1 MIHKLI
7 TEFQKI
13 KFFHILKIY
22 KNNLRYCRYGKNL
35 ELISKLPRMKIFKD
49 NLFYSKV
56 IGDDLIHILDSALY
70 QKLLTK
76 NHNKIKYYAML
87 STEKSNR
94 YHIVSLP
101 RIWRKFF
108 ENNNLKINFFSFIFF
123 INEIIPSFIQGMK
136 TVLYLSFLYKQNF
149 HKDSTVLNGS
159 WNESF
164 YQSNDLENY
173 FNWLK
178 KRYKSEFYYI
188 FPGNKQINKNIS
200 YVRYAFPSISFHY
213 KKVSFILSAFF
224 YSILSFVLMIFGK
237 WQLLY
242 LLEDIV
248 LYQYA
253 SRLEKGCLPSNI
265 IFTIQNCVYKPLWTY
280 ALEKH
285 SVHIVVVFYG
295 TNDSFY
301 FLKDGTQVGPSPE
314 YTDTIW
320 KNYHVVN
327 NMQKI
332 RLEETLSLN
341 PFFKKNNIS
350 ITVENNAIPFYDAHV
365 DLSFLEETRNIVF
378 FPVTPF
384 SDPLVAKLGYTD
396 MLYTYEI
403 TESIL
408 LELVSWGVK
417 NKYSVILKNKN
428 YPEEKIN
435 RRFVRLVNDLTRK
448 KLITH
453 ILDADLSP
461 NRLIAKCDA
470 VICQPFTTPGV
481 FAQSQNKP
489 VCYADPSSLLL
500 KKQPASSGIEIV
512 QGEGALSKWLDDN
525 LVI

>member
-7 TEFQKI
+7 EEFQKI

-22 KNNLRYCRYGKNL
+22 KNNLRYGRFGKNL
-35 ELISKLPRMKIFKD
+35 ELLSKLPKIKIFKGS
-49 NLFYSKV
+49 LFYSKV
-56 IGDDLIHILDSALY
+56 IGDDLIHILDNALH

-76 NHNKIKYYAML
+76 NFNNIKYYAML
-87 STEKSNR
+87 STEKSQR
-94 YHIVSLP
+94 QHIVGLP
-101 RIWRKFF
+101 KIWRKFF
-108 ENNNLKINFFSFIFF
+108 KNNNLKINSFSFIFF
-123 INEIIPSFIQGMK
+123 INGIIPAFIQGIK
-136 TVLYLSFLYKQNF
+136 SALYLSFLYKQNF
-149 HKDSTVLNGS
+149 YKNSTVLNGS
-159 WNESF
+159 WDESF
-164 YQSNDLENY
+164 YQNRDLDNY

-188 FPGNKQINKNIS
+188 FPGSKQIDKNIS
-200 YVRYAFPSISFHY
+200 FVRYAFPSILAPS
-213 KKVSFILSAFF
+213 KKISFIISAFF
-224 YSILSFVLMIFGK
+224 YSILSFILMFFGK
-237 WQLLY
+237 WQLFY

-248 LYQYA
+248 LHQYA
-253 SRLEKGCLPSNI
+253 SKLEKEYLPRNV
-265 IFTIQNCVYKPLWTY
+265 IFTIQNCVCKPLWAY

-285 SVHIVVVFYG
+285 NVHIVVVFFG
-295 TNDSFY
+295 ANDGFY
-301 FLKDGTQVGPSPE
+301 FLKDKTCVGPSPE
-314 YTDTIW
+314 YIDMTW
-320 KNYHVVN
+320 KNYHVLN

-332 RLEETLSLN
+332 RLKETLSLN
-341 PFFKKNNIS
+341 PLFRDNIS
-350 ITVENNAIPFYDAHV
+350 VTVENNAIPFYDSHV
-365 DLSFLEETRNIVF
+365 NLSFLNKTRNIIF

-384 SDPLVAKLGYTD
+384 SDPMVAKLGYTD

-408 LELVSWGVK
+408 LELVSWGAK

-435 RRFVRLVNDLTRK
+435 RKFIRLFNDLARK
-448 KLITH
+448 NLITH

-461 NRLIAKCDA
+461 KKLIEKCDA